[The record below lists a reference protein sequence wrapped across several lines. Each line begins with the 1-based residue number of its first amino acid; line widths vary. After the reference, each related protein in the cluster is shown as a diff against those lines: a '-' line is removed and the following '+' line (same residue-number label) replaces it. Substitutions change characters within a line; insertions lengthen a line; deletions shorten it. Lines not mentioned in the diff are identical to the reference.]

1 MKKWMILL
9 LLAALLMPAGCFA
22 EENVYHLPV
31 DFSAGPRANPDCYT
45 KETYEDE
52 SLSVRMETRDID
64 RVRYSIAWI
73 KVKSPTQL
81 RTHTAGKPN
90 EVVAD
95 RPSRMA
101 RRQNAVVAINGD
113 FYVQRKDGLIYRQGV
128 PFRYELNE
136 EKDALVIDENGDLHN
151 FVGTKA
157 DEILAFLKEGH
168 QIINAFTFGPTL
180 IKNGEIMPMPETYR
194 TRFDS
199 TVRAPRMVI
208 AQVGPLEYVFVEA
221 QGRNDESIGVTTDQM
236 ALFMKD
242 LGVKEAYCLDGGN
255 SCVMTFNGRYYD
267 SNYTDSEREQSDIIY
282 VVSAVPEETWQ

>member
-1 MKKWMILL
+1 MKKLLVLL
-9 LLAALLMPAGCFA
+9 LLAALSLPCCLA
-22 EENVYHLPV
+22 EDVYHLPV
-31 DFSAGPRANPDCYT
+31 DFSAGPKANPDCYT
-45 KETYEDE
+45 SKETYEDE
-52 SLSVRMETRDID
+52 SLSVKMETRDID

-90 EVVAD
+90 EITAD

-128 PFRYELNE
+128 PFRYILNE

-180 IKNGEIMPMPETYR
+180 IKNGEIMPLPSTYL

-208 AQVGPLEYVFVEA
+208 AQMGPLEYVFVEA
-221 QGRNDESIGVTTDQM
+221 QGRNDKSIGVTTDQM
-236 ALFMKD
+236 AVFMKE

-267 SNYTDSEREQSDIIY
+267 SNYSESERDQSDIIY

>member
-1 MKKWMILL
+1 MKKLLVLL
-9 LLAALLMPAGCFA
+9 LLAALSLPCCLA
-22 EENVYHLPV
+22 EDVYHLPV
-31 DFSAGPRANPDCYT
+31 DFSAGPKANPDCYT
-45 KETYEDE
+45 SKETYEDE
-52 SLSVRMETRDID
+52 SLSVKMETRDID

-90 EVVAD
+90 EIVAD

-128 PFRYELNE
+128 PFRYILNE

-157 DEILAFLKEGH
+157 DELVAFLKEGH
-168 QIINAFTFGPTL
+168 QIINAFTFGPTI
-180 IKNGEIMPMPETYR
+180 IKNGEIVPMPETYQ

-208 AQVGPLEYVFVEA
+208 AQMGPLEYVFVEA
-221 QGRNDESIGVTTDQM
+221 QGRNDKSIGVTTDQM
-236 ALFMKD
+236 AVFMKE

-255 SCVMTFNGRYYD
+255 SCVMTFKGRYYD
-267 SNYTDSEREQSDIIY
+267 SNYSESERDQSDIIY